1 MIIII
6 ILKSP
11 VQRLMVPI
19 IMYITSGSLTSLFNA
34 IVSRRNDVNSFSTV
48 LLESNGAPVLVS
60 FCRDCVAHEL
70 NMLSKRDC
78 KPIGT
83 CSIVRLFGKRKLK
96 RNK

>member
-1 MIIII
+1 
-6 ILKSP
+6 
-11 VQRLMVPI
+11 MVPI

-83 CSIVRLFGKRKLK
+83 CSIVRLCGKRKLK